1 MSIIQKGDIL
11 LSESSLIEEKIASL
25 YGQISRTRK
34 ESVSKHKLPHNNLL
48 ASSVGCRQPGHHWRL
63 VSTGGGTWDHAP
75 LLHCSTRPRPG
86 HTATTTCTNTDQ
98 QPRGQY
104 PWIPYIISGFV
115 CTSIIHYTF
124 YRSNPLIL

>member
-1 MSIIQKGDIL
+1 MSIIQRGDIL

-34 ESVSKHKLPHNNLL
+34 ESVSKHSCPIITSWPAVSGAGSQGTIGGWSPLV
-48 ASSVGCRQPGHHWRL
+48 AGPG
-63 VSTGGGTWDHAP
+63 TM
-75 LLHCSTRPRPG
+75 LHCSTRPRPG

-104 PWIPYIISGFV
+104 QWIPYIISVFV
-115 CTSIIHYTF
+115 CTAIIFIRSIVLT
-124 YRSNPLIL
+124 L